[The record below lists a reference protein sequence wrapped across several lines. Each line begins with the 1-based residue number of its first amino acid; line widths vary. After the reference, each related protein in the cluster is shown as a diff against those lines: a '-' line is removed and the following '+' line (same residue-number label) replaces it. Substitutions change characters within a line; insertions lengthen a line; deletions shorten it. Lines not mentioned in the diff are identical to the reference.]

1 LNLFENGRAASPR
14 IGLKR
19 QKFPVF
25 SRETGNTEAETG
37 SPMTAS
43 TANTLSLEFDNEP
56 DAAPLGSVGV
66 GNSSRAATA
75 ILAPF
80 FLS

>member
-1 LNLFENGRAASPR
+1 MRGCIART
-14 IGLKR
+14 GLKR

-43 TANTLSLEFDNEP
+43 TAISGITSLENTMQCF
-56 DAAPLGSVGV
+56 GS
-66 GNSSRAATA
+66 AFIQTFQPTTA
-75 ILAPF
+75 RFLAVPA
-80 FLS
+80 SKKSEDGG

>member
-1 LNLFENGRAASPR
+1 MEGCIAR

-25 SRETGNTEAETG
+25 SRETGNIEAETG

-43 TANTLSLEFDNEP
+43 TAREHI
-56 DAAPLGSVGV
+56 
-66 GNSSRAATA
+66 NSTSIGLKV
-75 ILAPF
+75 ILPPV
-80 FLS
+80 